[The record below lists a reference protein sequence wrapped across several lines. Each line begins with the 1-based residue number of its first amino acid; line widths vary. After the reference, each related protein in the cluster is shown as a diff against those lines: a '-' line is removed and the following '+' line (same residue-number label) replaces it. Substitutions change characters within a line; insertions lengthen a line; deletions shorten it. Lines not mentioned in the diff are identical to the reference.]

1 MILYCFRGG
10 GSVVG
15 MLVKTTGLT
24 FLQHLAGL
32 PIVSM
37 VTIVTMVT
45 LLTLLTLQVCQTLV
59 VYVRAGIVDRM

>member
-24 FLQHLAGL
+24 LLQHLAGL
-32 PIVSM
+32 PIVTM
-37 VTIVTMVT
+37 VTMVT